1 VSTEAIDLLLVS
13 TLVVFAFGLLAVVFR
28 QATLLRRATDRADR
42 LERLMDLTRYRTFE
56 PMSDATQ
63 QFVGAHRRVGV
74 R

>member
-1 VSTEAIDLLLVS
+1 VSTEAIDLLLVG
-13 TLVVFAFGLLAVVFR
+13 TLVVFAFGLLALCVR
-28 QATLLRRATDRADR
+28 LATLLRRATDRADR

-63 QFVGAHRRVGV
+63 QFVGVHRRVGV

>member
-13 TLVVFAFGLLAVVFR
+13 ALVLFAFGLLALCVR
-28 QATLLRRATDRADR
+28 LATLLRRATDRADR
-42 LERLMDLTRYRTFE
+42 AERLMQLTRRTFE

-63 QFVGAHRRVGV
+63 KFVGVHRRVGV